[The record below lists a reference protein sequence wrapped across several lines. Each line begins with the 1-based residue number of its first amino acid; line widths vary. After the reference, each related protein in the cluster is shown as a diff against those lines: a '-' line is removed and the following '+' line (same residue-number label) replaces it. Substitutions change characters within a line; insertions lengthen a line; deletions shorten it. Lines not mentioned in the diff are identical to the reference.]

1 MPDIT
6 PSCPI
11 FYNLKDEMIWAIFFV
26 HQCII
31 IIIANIHA
39 PMALKKVTWGPDIKL
54 NKLKCISDKL
64 K

>member
-1 MPDIT
+1 MGNI
-6 PSCPI
+6 
-11 FYNLKDEMIWAIFFV
+11 FV
-26 HQCII
+26 HQFIV

-39 PMALKKVTWGPDIKL
+39 PMALKKKVTWGPDIKL